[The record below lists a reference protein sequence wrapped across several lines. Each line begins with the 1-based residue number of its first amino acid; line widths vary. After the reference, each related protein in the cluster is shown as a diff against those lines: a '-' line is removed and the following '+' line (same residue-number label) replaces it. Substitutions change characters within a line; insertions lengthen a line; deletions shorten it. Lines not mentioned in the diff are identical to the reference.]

1 MTDGIFNVD
10 RLTIVIEKMFMNM
23 DMTALLS
30 ILWL

>member
-10 RLTIVIEKMFMNM
+10 RLTVVIEKMFMNM

>member
-10 RLTIVIEKMFMNM
+10 RLTGVTEKMFMNM